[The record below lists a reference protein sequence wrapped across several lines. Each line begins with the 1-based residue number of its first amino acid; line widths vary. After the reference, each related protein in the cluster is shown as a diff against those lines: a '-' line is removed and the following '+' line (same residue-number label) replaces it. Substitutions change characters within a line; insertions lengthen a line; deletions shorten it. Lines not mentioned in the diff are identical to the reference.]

1 MTTKIIFF
9 LFSLILAP
17 ALGLIASTYG
27 MNSVMRFNN
36 LTSAQEV
43 IAACPDAAM
52 VVSEGCQQFELLN
65 WLNRASW
72 VALFVTLALPLLY
85 LLGAVLL
92 GRNRNLLARYFPPLV
107 WTVLGILPLLL
118 AAHGILVWF
127 ASWEMVQMGLI
138 PANLKL
144 MAILGSL
151 GLLLLISALSIVTA
165 MKRLLELD
173 PLRVTGVVL
182 EKHEM
187 RSLFERVARIA
198 RRLGSREPERIV
210 LGIEPTAYVANVPLR
225 LRGVGDLPQAE
236 TLYLSTV
243 ALRVLDDAELD
254 ALIGHELG
262 HFRGADLE
270 FSIRFAPAFR
280 SMALAIESVA
290 TEGDENDSASF
301 AILPAIGFLTFMIY
315 TLRRIVSGIGR
326 QREFAADQA
335 SLEVSNPRA
344 VASLLVKFTL
354 LSSQW
359 DDFRLGVARLLHQG
373 VSRRNFSLDYLA
385 RTREFMGAVNAEK
398 LGRALLRDHT
408 PHPLDSHPTLAER
421 ATAVGIDAAASVEPS
436 LLAMSADRPAP
447 PELEAIEE
455 RVTAIDADYYRHP
468 ANPVHVSDSADLPPE
483 LSFPKG

>member
-1 MTTKIIFF
+1 MTIKIIFF
-9 LFSLILAP
+9 LFSLVLAP
-17 ALGLIASTYG
+17 GLGLIASMYG
-27 MNSVMRFNN
+27 MNAVMRFNQ
-36 LTSAQEV
+36 LTSMQEV
-43 IAACPDAAM
+43 MAVCPPAAVA
-52 VVSEGCQQFELLN
+52 VSEGCQQFELLH

-72 VALFVTLALPLLY
+72 VALIVTLTLPLTY

-92 GRNRNLLARYFPPLV
+92 GRDRNLLARYFPPLV
-107 WTVLGILPLLL
+107 WIVLGILPLLL
-118 AAHGILVWF
+118 AAHGVLVWF
-127 ASWEMVQMGLI
+127 ASWEMMQMGLI

-144 MAILGSL
+144 MAILGML

-165 MKRLLELD
+165 MRRLLELD

-187 RSLFERVARIA
+187 RGLFERVARIA

-210 LGIEPTAYVANVPLR
+210 IGIEPTAYVANVPLR

-243 ALRVLDDAELD
+243 ALRLLDDAELD

-270 FSIRFAPAFR
+270 FSSRFAPAFR

-290 TEGDENDSASF
+290 AEGDEDDTASF

-344 VASLLVKFTL
+344 VTSLLIKFSL
-354 LSSQW
+354 LSAQW
-359 DDFRLGVARLLHQG
+359 DDFRLGVGRLLHQG

-385 RTREFMGAVNAEK
+385 RTRDFMGAVDAEK
-398 LGRALLRDHT
+398 LSSALLREQT
-408 PHPLDSHPTLAER
+408 PHPLDSHPTVAER
-421 ATAVGIDAAASVEPS
+421 ATAVGIDAATSVGPS
-436 LLAMSADRPAP
+436 LVAMSADRPVSA
-447 PELEAIEE
+447 ELVAIEE
-455 RVTAIDADYYRHP
+455 RITAIDADYYRHP
-468 ANPVHVSDSADLPPE
+468 ANPVHISDSAELPPD

>member
-1 MTTKIIFF
+1 
-9 LFSLILAP
+9 
-17 ALGLIASTYG
+17 
-27 MNSVMRFNN
+27 
-36 LTSAQEV
+36 
-43 IAACPDAAM
+43 
-52 VVSEGCQQFELLN
+52 
-65 WLNRASW
+65 

-270 FSIRFAPAFR
+270 FSSRFAPAFR

-359 DDFRLGVARLLHQG
+359 DDFRLGVGRLLHQG

-398 LGRALLRDHT
+398 MGRALLRDHT

-436 LLAMSADRPAP
+436 LLAMTADRPAP
-447 PELEAIEE
+447 TELEAIEE
-455 RVTAIDADYYRHP
+455 RITAIDADYYRHP
-468 ANPVHVSDSADLPPE
+468 ANPVHISDSAELPPE
-483 LSFPKG
+483 LGFPKG

>member
-1 MTTKIIFF
+1 VTTKIIFF

-17 ALGLIASTYG
+17 GLGLFASMYG
-27 MNSVMRFNN
+27 MNAVMRFNQ
-36 LTSAQEV
+36 LTSMQEV
-43 IAACPDAAM
+43 MALCPAAAQA
-52 VVSEGCQQFELLN
+52 VSEGCQQFELLH

-72 VALFVTLALPLLY
+72 VALIVTLALPLTY

-107 WTVLGILPLLL
+107 WIVLGILPLLL
-118 AAHGILVWF
+118 AAHGVLVWF
-127 ASWEMVQMGLI
+127 ASWEMVEMGLI

-144 MAILGSL
+144 MAILGML
-151 GLLLLISALSIVTA
+151 GLLLVISALSIVTA
-165 MKRLLELD
+165 MRRLLELD

-182 EKHEM
+182 EKQEM
-187 RSLFERVARIA
+187 PGLFERVSRIA

-210 LGIEPTAYVANVPLR
+210 IGIEPTAYVANVPLR

-243 ALRVLDDAELD
+243 ALRLLDDAELD

-270 FSIRFAPAFR
+270 FSSRFAPAFR
-280 SMALAIESVA
+280 SMSLAIESVA
-290 TEGDENDSASF
+290 AEGDEDDTASF

-344 VASLLVKFTL
+344 VTSLLIKFTL
-354 LSSQW
+354 FSAQW
-359 DDFRLGVARLLHQG
+359 DDFRLGVGRLLHQG

-398 LGRALLRDHT
+398 LGHALLRDTT
-408 PHPLDSHPTLAER
+408 PHPLDSHPTVAER
-421 ATAVGIDAAASVEPS
+421 AAAVGIDAAASVGPS
-436 LLAMSADRPAP
+436 LLAMSTDRPVAAG
-447 PELEAIEE
+447 LEAIEE
-455 RVTAIDADYYRHP
+455 RITAIDADYYRHP
-468 ANPVHVSDSADLPPE
+468 ANPVHISDSAELPPE
-483 LSFPKG
+483 LSFPKS